1 MKILFVLKSQGFF
14 YYILFL
20 LICTQLE
27 YLYFAGLT
35 GKCQEGYKRP
45 RFPFNINTQPAPF
58 ILSEKDLFTIYLL
71 MHLSY
76 FRAAFLADR

>member
-58 ILSEKDLFTIYLL
+58 ILSEKTCSQFIYSCICRIFEQLF
-71 MHLSY
+71 
-76 FRAAFLADR
+76 